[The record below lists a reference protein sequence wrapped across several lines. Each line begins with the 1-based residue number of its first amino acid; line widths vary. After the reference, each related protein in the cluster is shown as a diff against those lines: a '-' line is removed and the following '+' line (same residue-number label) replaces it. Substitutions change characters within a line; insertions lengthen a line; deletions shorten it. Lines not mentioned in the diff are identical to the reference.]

1 LREREGTPSP
11 KGKCGSSLLAEFPLR
26 EPSTKRD
33 LDPLWGKRKRE
44 GGWLETSPLHQFNA
58 EPGPN

>member
-44 GGWLETSPLHQFNA
+44 GRWLETLP
-58 EPGPN
+58 PPPI